1 MAMNARPP
9 LPDDIKQLIRLV
21 RAGKLFDVQRWIG
34 DLQVEQRL
42 AFGVVLGFDDLLR
55 FILAGCIEAGALAGV
70 VVHAVETP
78 TTDATTNQTVTC
90 FHTIFHATA
99 KINEADSN
107 RLADRRW
114 LNTAYAVFLRIRKM
128 VSVLVSV
135 ADPEPLKPLLH

>member
-55 FILAGCIEAGALAGV
+55 FILAGCIEAGALAGGGV
-70 VVHAVETP
+70 LAIELS
-78 TTDATTNQTVTC
+78 A
-90 FHTIFHATA
+90 ATA
-99 KINEADSN
+99 PTN
-107 RLADRRW
+107 
-114 LNTAYAVFLRIRKM
+114 
-128 VSVLVSV
+128 
-135 ADPEPLKPLLH
+135 